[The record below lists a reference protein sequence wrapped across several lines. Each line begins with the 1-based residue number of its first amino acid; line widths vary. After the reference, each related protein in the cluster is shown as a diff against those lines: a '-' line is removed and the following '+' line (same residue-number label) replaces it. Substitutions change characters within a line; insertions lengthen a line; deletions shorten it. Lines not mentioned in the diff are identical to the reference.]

1 MIRTQ
6 PLSIFLRMETY
17 GTNWV
22 DLQMKYT
29 LDLFI
34 GYRIGIYYYSETE
47 AGGYADFRNFVY
59 YEADDIERQE
69 AGV

>member
-1 MIRTQ
+1 
-6 PLSIFLRMETY
+6 
-17 GTNWV
+17 
-22 DLQMKYT
+22 MKYT

-47 AGGYADFRNFVY
+47 AGGYTDFRNFVY